1 MLMRYSIRAVL
12 GIAIAFLAFYV
23 GDAAW
28 VRVRLAGHRDPTGSV
43 KVRVLLAVP
52 QKGGRIEYIP
62 GNTET
67 QACVH
72 SVFPQIGLPPCW
84 YAERHTRRQVDY

>member
-1 MLMRYSIRAVL
+1 MLKRYSVRAVL
-12 GIAIAFLAFYV
+12 AFLIALLALYV
-23 GDAAW
+23 GDATW
-28 VRVRLAGHRDPTGSV
+28 VRVRLARHHDPTGSV

-52 QKGGRIEYIP
+52 QKSGRMEYIP

-67 QACVH
+67 QSCVH

-84 YAERHTRRQVDY
+84 YAERHTRREVDY